1 MMLNL
6 TPNSE
11 NNLVIY
17 ADTLSQSVG
26 NFFLVVFTNSYSR
39 ETFAVVPNVVRR
51 NSRFVELSVDLVGVN
66 GQNLPLDGQVYL
78 YPEGNF
84 EYMVFNTNA
93 PTTDPS
99 TPIPC
104 MVWDTDDDFW
114 EFSRTVWDVC
124 GLVTAVEIDRGQAFL
139 YAEVPCE
146 REVQFVPY
154 VSDNEFLRNVVYVT
168 GVQLYQFPC
177 TIQANTTFTVENDT
191 TTYCPII
198 TIENNAILVINQ
210 GITLKQQF
218 SPYEQ
223 C

>member
-17 ADTLSQSVG
+17 ANTVSQSVG

-39 ETFAVVPNVVRR
+39 ETFAVVPNIVRR
-51 NSRFVELSVDLVGVN
+51 NSRFVELSVDLVGVD
-66 GQNLPLDGQVYL
+66 GQNLPLDGQIYL

-84 EYMVFNTNA
+84 EYLVFNLNA

-99 TPIPC
+99 TALPC
-104 MVWDTDDDFW
+104 MVWDTDEDFW
-114 EFSRTVWDVC
+114 EFARTVWDVC
-124 GLVTAVEIDRGQAFL
+124 GLVDAVEIDRGQAFL

-154 VSDNEFLRNVVYVT
+154 VSDNEFLRNIVYVT
-168 GVQLYQFPC
+168 GVSLYQFPC
-177 TIQANTTFTVENDT
+177 TIQANTTFTVENNT

-198 TIENNAILVINQ
+198 TIENNATLIINQ
-210 GITLKQQF
+210 GITLQQQF

>member
-1 MMLNL
+1 MLNL
-6 TPNSE
+6 TPNSD
-11 NNLVIY
+11 NNLIVY
-17 ADTLSQSVG
+17 ADTVSESVG
-26 NFFLVVFTNSYSR
+26 NYFLMVLTNSYSR
-39 ETFAVVPNVVRR
+39 ETFAVVPRIVRR
-51 NSRFVELSVDLVGVN
+51 NTRFVELEITLVGVD
-66 GQNLPLDGQVYL
+66 GQNRPLDGDIYL
-78 YPEGNF
+78 YPEGNW
-84 EYMVFNTNA
+84 EYIVFNTDA

-99 TPIPC
+99 VPIPC
-104 MVWDTDDDFW
+104 MVWDTDEDFW
-114 EFSRTVWDVC
+114 NFSRTVWDVC
-124 GLVTAVEIDRGQAFL
+124 GLVEAVEIDRGQAFL
-139 YAEVPCE
+139 YSEVPCE

-177 TIQANTTFTVENDT
+177 TVQAYTTFTVEENT

-210 GITLKQQF
+210 GITLEQKF

>member
-1 MMLNL
+1 MLNL
-6 TPNSE
+6 TPNSD
-11 NNLVIY
+11 NNLIVY
-17 ADTLSQSVG
+17 ADTVSESVG
-26 NFFLVVFTNSYSR
+26 NYFLMVLTNSYSR
-39 ETFAVVPNVVRR
+39 ETFAVVPRIVRR
-51 NSRFVELSVDLVGVN
+51 NYRFVELEITLVGVD
-66 GQNLPLDGQVYL
+66 GQNRPLDGDIYL
-78 YPEGNF
+78 YPEGNW
-84 EYMVFNTNA
+84 EYIVFNTDA

-99 TPIPC
+99 VPIPC
-104 MVWDTDDDFW
+104 MVWDTDEDFW
-114 EFSRTVWDVC
+114 NFSRTVWDVC
-124 GLVTAVEIDRGQAFL
+124 GLVQAVEIDRGQAFL
-139 YAEVPCE
+139 YSEVPCE

-177 TIQANTTFTVENDT
+177 TVQAYTTFTVEENT

-210 GITLKQQF
+210 GITLEQKF

>member
-1 MMLNL
+1 MLNL
-6 TPNSE
+6 TPNSD
-11 NNLVIY
+11 NNLIVY
-17 ADTLSQSVG
+17 ADTVSESVG
-26 NFFLVVFTNSYSR
+26 NYFLMVFTNAYSR
-39 ETFAVVPNVVRR
+39 ETFAVVPRIVRR
-51 NSRFVELSVDLVGVN
+51 NTRFVELEITLVGVN
-66 GQNLPLDGQVYL
+66 GQNRPLDGDIYL
-78 YPEGNF
+78 YPEGNWD
-84 EYMVFNTNA
+84 YIVFNTNA

-99 TPIPC
+99 TPLPC
-104 MVWDTDDDFW
+104 MVWDTDEDFW
-114 EFSRTVWDVC
+114 EFSRTVWNVC
-124 GLVTAVEIDRGQAFL
+124 GLVEAIEIDRGQAFL
-139 YAEVPCE
+139 YSEVPCE

-177 TIQANTTFTVENDT
+177 TIQAYTTFTVEENT

-210 GITLKQQF
+210 GITLEQKF

>member
-1 MMLNL
+1 MLNL
-6 TPNSE
+6 TPNSA
-11 NNLVIY
+11 NNLIIY
-17 ADTLSQSVG
+17 ADTVAESVG
-26 NFFLVVFTNSYSR
+26 NYFLMVLTNSYSR
-39 ETFAVVPNVVRR
+39 ETFAVVPRIVRR
-51 NSRFVELSVDLVGVN
+51 NTRFVELEITLVGVD
-66 GQNLPLDGQVYL
+66 GQNLPLNGDIYL
-78 YPEGNF
+78 YPEGNW
-84 EYMVFNTNA
+84 EYIVFNTNA

-99 TPIPC
+99 TPLPC
-104 MVWDTDDDFW
+104 MVWDTDEDFW
-114 EFSRTVWDVC
+114 NFSNTVWNVC
-124 GLVTAVEIDRGQAFL
+124 GLVDSVEIDRGQAFL
-139 YAEVPCE
+139 YSEVPCE

-177 TIQANTTFTVENDT
+177 TIQAYTTFTVENNT

-210 GITLKQQF
+210 GITLEQKF

>member
-1 MMLNL
+1 MLNL
-6 TPNSE
+6 TPNSD
-11 NNLVIY
+11 NNLIVY
-17 ADTLSQSVG
+17 ADTVSESVG
-26 NFFLVVFTNSYSR
+26 NYFLMVLTNSYSR
-39 ETFAVVPNVVRR
+39 ETFAVVPRIVRR
-51 NSRFVELSVDLVGVN
+51 NTRFVELEITLVGVD
-66 GQNLPLDGQVYL
+66 GQNRPLDGDIYL
-78 YPEGNF
+78 YPEGNW
-84 EYMVFNTNA
+84 EYIVFNTDA

-99 TPIPC
+99 VPIPC
-104 MVWDTDDDFW
+104 MVWDTDEDFW
-114 EFSRTVWDVC
+114 NFSRTVWDVC
-124 GLVTAVEIDRGQAFL
+124 GLVQAVEIDRGQAFL
-139 YAEVPCE
+139 YSEVPCE

-177 TIQANTTFTVENDT
+177 TVQAYTTFTVEENT

-210 GITLKQQF
+210 GITLEQKF